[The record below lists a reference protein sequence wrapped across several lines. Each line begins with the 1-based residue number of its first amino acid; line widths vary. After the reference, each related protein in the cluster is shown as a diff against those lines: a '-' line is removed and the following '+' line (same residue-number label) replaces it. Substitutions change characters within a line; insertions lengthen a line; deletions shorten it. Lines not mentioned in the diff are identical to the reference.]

1 MLNARLD
8 HVALGTNDPERM
20 SAFYGELLGL
30 AEVGRSHDQI
40 YLAGGTTSGYELAL
54 GPGPAGLDH
63 FGLAVAD
70 RETLVEASERLEA
83 KGVDVASVE
92 PAYDL
97 GILEGIRFVLPSG
110 HIAELVVRDAPEVF
124 RATPLIDRRHFAGA
138 GPAPFEHLTMTC
150 RDVEGTARFLTES
163 LGFRLTESVQPTG
176 QPWFNAFLRCRDRH
190 HDLAFFASDEGD
202 GDVPGLNHLCFAVPS
217 VVHLVGVA
225 DLLAAHHI
233 VLDASLGRHI
243 NGNNIFIYF
252 KDPDGNRIEVNT
264 DMAQIDP
271 AAPPR
276 ILEAMRFD
284 AWRESI
290 PPQVLTSSACR
301 DGRAVRAAPSTR

>member
-1 MLNARLD
+1 MASRSCP
-8 HVALGTNDPERM
+8 VDP
-20 SAFYGELLGL
+20 AN
-30 AEVGRSHDQI
+30 
-40 YLAGGTTSGYELAL
+40 
-54 GPGPAGLDH
+54 
-63 FGLAVAD
+63 
-70 RETLVEASERLEA
+70 
-83 KGVDVASVE
+83 
-92 PAYDL
+92 DL
-97 GILEGIRFVLPSG
+97 GIVEGIRFVLPSG
-110 HIAELVVRDAPEVF
+110 HVAELVVRDAPEVF
-124 RATPLIDRRHFAGA
+124 RATPLIDHRHFAGA
-138 GPAPFEHLTMTC
+138 GPAPIEHLTMTC
-150 RDVEGTARFLTES
+150 GDVERTALFLTES
-163 LGFRLTESVQPTG
+163 LGFRLTESVQPAG

-190 HDLAFFASDEGD
+190 HDLAFFASDD

-217 VVHLVGVA
+217 VVDLVRVA
-225 DLLAAHHI
+225 DLLAAHGI
-233 VLDASLGRHI
+233 ALDASLGRHI

>member
-1 MLNARLD
+1 M
-8 HVALGTNDPERM
+8 
-20 SAFYGELLGL
+20 
-30 AEVGRSHDQI
+30 
-40 YLAGGTTSGYELAL
+40 
-54 GPGPAGLDH
+54 
-63 FGLAVAD
+63 
-70 RETLVEASERLEA
+70 
-83 KGVDVASVE
+83 
-92 PAYDL
+92 
-97 GILEGIRFVLPSG
+97 LPSG

-124 RATPLIDRRHFAGA
+124 RATPLIDHRHFAGA
-138 GPAPFEHLTMTC
+138 GPAPIEHLTLTC
-150 RDVEGTARFLTES
+150 GDVERTTLFLTEA
-163 LGFRLTESVQPTG
+163 LGFRLTESVQPAG

-190 HDLAFFASDEGD
+190 HDLAFFASDD

-217 VVHLVGVA
+217 VVHLVRVA
-225 DLLAAHHI
+225 DLLAGHGT

-264 DMAQIDP
+264 DMARIDP

-290 PPQVLTSSACR
+290 PPQVLTSSACV
-301 DGRAVRAAPSTR
+301 DGRAVQAAPTTR